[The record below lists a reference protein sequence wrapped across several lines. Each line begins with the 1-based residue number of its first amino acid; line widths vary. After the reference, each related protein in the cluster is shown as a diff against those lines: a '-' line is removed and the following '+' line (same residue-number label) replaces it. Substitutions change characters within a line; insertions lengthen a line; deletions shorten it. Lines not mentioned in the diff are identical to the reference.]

1 MADDYPYYI
10 DVRRRKSLWQVSES
24 SLFFGVFDRQLM
36 RGKFQDTLNY
46 AKELARK
53 YKDCK
58 LTVYTS
64 DGNVMFTERFGKT
77 VTERIKE
84 VK

>member
-1 MADDYPYYI
+1 
-10 DVRRRKSLWQVSES
+10 
-24 SLFFGVFDRQLM
+24 M